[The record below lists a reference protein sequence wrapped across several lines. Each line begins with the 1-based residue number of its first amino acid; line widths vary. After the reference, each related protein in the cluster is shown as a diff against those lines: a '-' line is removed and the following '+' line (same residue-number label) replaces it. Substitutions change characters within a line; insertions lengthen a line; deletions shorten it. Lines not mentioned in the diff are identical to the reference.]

1 MASNEL
7 AKAQRRE
14 SMRYVPYMIPGLIGL
29 TIIVLIPAAANGYL
43 SLTSWSGVGSPTFIG
58 FDNYAQLLGDGVFW
72 QSFRNSIAIIIAMAI
87 IPTFIGLFL
96 AAVLFDFIAPRFGSG
111 SSSTFRAMIYLP
123 QIIPIAVAGVLWG
136 FILQPQ
142 TGLLNTVLRSMGLD
156 RWAMNWLGDPKL
168 ALPTLMVVLVWLQL
182 GYTVVVFMAGMS
194 RVDPSLHE
202 AASLDG
208 AGWMRRF
215 REVTVV
221 TLKPEIAVVLLTT
234 TVSALKVFAPIYV
247 LTNGGPG
254 NATTVPSYFAYYQ
267 FFTTMK
273 VGYGAAI
280 STVLAA
286 VVTIVAITML
296 WYQNRRADS

>member
-1 MASNEL
+1 MES
-7 AKAQRRE
+7 RRFI
-14 SMRYVPYMIPGLIGL
+14 PYLIPGILGLMLIV
-29 TIIVLIPAAANGYL
+29 IIPATANLGL
-43 SLTSWSGVGSPTFIG
+43 SLTSWNGVGQPTFVG
-58 FDNYAQLLGDGVFW
+58 LTNYSTLLQDKIFW
-72 QSFRNSIAIIIAMAI
+72 QSFGNSIAIIIAMAI
-87 IPTFIGLFL
+87 IPTFLGLFL
-96 AAVLFDFIAPRFGSG
+96 SAVLFDYIAPRFGSG
-111 SSSTFRAMIYLP
+111 SSSASRAMIYLP

-142 TGLLNTVLRSMGLD
+142 TGLLNTVLRTFGLD
-156 RWAMNWLGDPKL
+156 GLAQNWLGDPKL
-168 ALPTLMVVLVWLQL
+168 ALSTLMVVLVWLQL

-247 LTNGGPG
+247 LTSGGPG

-280 STVLAA
+280 STVLA
-286 VVTIVAITML
+286 VVITVIALAIL
-296 WYQNRRADS
+296 SYQNRSADA